1 MSNLRIVSV
10 EKSWYRLLEVMV
22 DKSKI
27 GNILE
32 IERDLLFK
40 LYSDFFGFL
49 KIKNKKLPHYV
60 LCPPLDETSGLM
72 KFALNAFRCQSSFR
86 LSI

>member
-49 KIKNKKLPHYV
+49 KIKIKNCHITFYV
-60 LCPPLDETSGLM
+60 SLM
-72 KFALNAFRCQSSFR
+72 KPRG
-86 LSI
+86 